1 MGILKRKKNKDQK
14 RSGSIGLGLAD
25 HGRRSPLRADEQAA
39 PEPERIMRIDE
50 ETGIAVHEIKEPPKA
65 EGT

>member
-1 MGILKRKKNKDQK
+1 
-14 RSGSIGLGLAD
+14 LAD